1 MEQHPRIDL
10 DVLSTVPRV
19 GTRLTFHR
27 LNFSGHYFAVGFNN
41 LVTRSWKLIFRS
53 VFRTQ
58 QREQQ
63 QQNFDRGNNNKKT
76 TANEKFKNL
85 TMATARPA
93 GQSPIDED
101 QAAASGP
108 DGLSFITEPLFVL
121 FIWLY
126 QW

>member
-1 MEQHPRIDL
+1 
-10 DVLSTVPRV
+10 
-19 GTRLTFHR
+19 
-27 LNFSGHYFAVGFNN
+27 
-41 LVTRSWKLIFRS
+41 
-53 VFRTQ
+53 
-58 QREQQ
+58 
-63 QQNFDRGNNNKKT
+63 
-76 TANEKFKNL
+76 
-85 TMATARPA
+85 MATARPA